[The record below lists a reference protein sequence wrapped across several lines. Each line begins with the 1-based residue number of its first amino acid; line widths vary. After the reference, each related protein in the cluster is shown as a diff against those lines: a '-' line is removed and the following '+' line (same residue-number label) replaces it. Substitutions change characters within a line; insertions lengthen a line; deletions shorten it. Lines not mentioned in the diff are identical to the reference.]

1 MPALSEPRELFLE
14 ELGDIYYAER
24 TIEKML
30 GTLAREA
37 SDEELAAGFEEHRAQ
52 TREQIQN
59 VERVFEALGSQP
71 KAKQCPGI
79 DGIKEEHDEFMSE
92 HSGTPAELCDLFL
105 TGAASRTEHYEIAAY
120 TGLVGM
126 AKALGERESA
136 TLLEQ
141 NLRQEKE
148 TLKAV
153 ESVAKRLARSA
164 APRGSRRGSGNGSGR
179 RTAR

>member
-1 MPALSEPRELFLE
+1 MSEPRELFLE
-14 ELGDIYYAER
+14 ELGDIYYAEK

-52 TREQIQN
+52 TREQIEN
-59 VERVFEALGSQP
+59 VERVFEALGSRP

-126 AKALGERESA
+126 ARALGERESA
-136 TLLEQ
+136 SLLQE

-153 ESVAKRLARSA
+153 EAVAKRLAKSA
-164 APRGSRRGSGNGSGR
+164 TPRGSRRSGNGSAGGR
-179 RTAR
+179 